1 MGKLKSFIRR
11 YTSIAATID
20 ILRRKELPLLD
31 PQSWDDRNDRY
42 FMSLYKENQG
52 IAGLYGLCAATCS
65 ETYHHWRVFTAA
77 ADGACIEIKRVPLET
92 VLTAL
97 PGVRFG
103 EIDYLL
109 LDQVEKLGS
118 ADRASLPFVK
128 RAGFKPE
135 DEYRIIAE
143 TKDAQTPA
151 LAIEFPVRLIN
162 KIYLNPWLP
171 ASIAESLT
179 ETIRSIPGCERI
191 SVTRSYL
198 IDNGRWKRSGDRVVG
213 KPKAPKIK
221 LVKAK
226 ADPKPKAK
234 TKPKPK
240 LATKT

>member
-1 MGKLKSFIRR
+1 MVKLKSFIRR

-42 FMSLYKENQG
+42 FMSLYKEAQG
-52 IAGLYGLCAATCS
+52 ITGLYGLCAATCS
-65 ETYHHWRVFTAA
+65 ETYHHWRVFTTA
-77 ADGACIEIKRVPLET
+77 ADGACIEIKREPLEKA
-92 VLTAL
+92 LTAL

-109 LDQVEKLGS
+109 LDQVEKLGAS
-118 ADRASLPFVK
+118 DRARLPFVK

-143 TKDAQTPA
+143 TTDTQTPA

-171 ASIAESLT
+171 ASIAESLA
-179 ETIRSIPGCERI
+179 ETIHSIPGCEKV
-191 SVTRSYL
+191 SVTRSHL
-198 IDNGRWKRSGDRVVG
+198 IDSTRWKRSGDRVVG
-213 KPKAPKIK
+213 KPKLPRIK

-226 ADPKPKAK
+226 TDPKRKAK
-234 TKPKPK
+234 AKPK
-240 LATKT
+240 LTMKV

>member
-1 MGKLKSFIRR
+1 MSKLKHFIRR

-20 ILRRKELPLLD
+20 ILRRKQLPLLD

-42 FMSLYKENQG
+42 FMGLYKEAQG
-52 IAGLYGLCAATCS
+52 INGLYGLCAATCS

-77 ADGACIEIKRVPLET
+77 ADGACIEIKREPLEIA
-92 VLTAL
+92 LSAL

-109 LDQVEKLGS
+109 LEEVERLGP
-118 ADRASLPFVK
+118 ADRARLPFVK
-128 RAGFKPE
+128 RAGFAPE

-143 TKDAQTPA
+143 TNSVQTQA
-151 LAIEFPVRLIN
+151 LAIEFPTKLIN

-171 ASIAESLT
+171 APIADSLV
-179 ETIRSIPGCERI
+179 EIIRSIPGSEKL
-191 SVTRSYL
+191 SVSRSHL

-221 LVKAK
+221 LVMPTAASKAK
-226 ADPKPKAK
+226 PKPKLKPKAK
-234 TKPKPK
+234 T
-240 LATKT
+240 